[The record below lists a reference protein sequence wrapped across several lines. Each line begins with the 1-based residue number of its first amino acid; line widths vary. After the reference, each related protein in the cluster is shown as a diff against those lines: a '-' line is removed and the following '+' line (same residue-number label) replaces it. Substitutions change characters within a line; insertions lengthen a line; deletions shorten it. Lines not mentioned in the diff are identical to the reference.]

1 LLHRC
6 KAGGGITTGFVPGE
20 FGYDELWKRGART
33 VVCGVRSDYRLLV
46 ADDDPGFRETVQ
58 EILQPHFETITVG
71 SGEEAIHIVER
82 RVVHLVLMDV
92 HMHELSG
99 LQAVRIV
106 KTIRAEIPC
115 ILITSD
121 MSDQVRQEAV
131 LARVYTV
138 LQKPPSQRQLL
149 TTVGEALRES
159 WEAAGEGGATIDEPG
174 EPGWAN

>member
-1 LLHRC
+1 M
-6 KAGGGITTGFVPGE
+6 
-20 FGYDELWKRGART
+20 
-33 VVCGVRSDYRLLV
+33 VCGVRGDYRLLV

-58 EILQPHFETITVG
+58 EILQPHFETIAVG
-71 SGEEAIHIVER
+71 SGEEAIHVVEQ

-159 WEAAGEGGATIDEPG
+159 WGAAGETESAFEEPWEPG
-174 EPGWAN
+174 MAN